1 MDRHIGYEG
10 YYSKTKAIGKDTAC
24 RVAAK
29 RGVLER
35 GKHEVGYA
43 TGSHMIMRQ
52 RQHHKK

>member
-10 YYSKTKAIGKDTAC
+10 YSSKTKAIGKDTAC

-29 RGVLER
+29 RVVLER

-43 TGSHMIMRQ
+43 TGSHVIMRQ
-52 RQHHKK
+52 RQHHKN